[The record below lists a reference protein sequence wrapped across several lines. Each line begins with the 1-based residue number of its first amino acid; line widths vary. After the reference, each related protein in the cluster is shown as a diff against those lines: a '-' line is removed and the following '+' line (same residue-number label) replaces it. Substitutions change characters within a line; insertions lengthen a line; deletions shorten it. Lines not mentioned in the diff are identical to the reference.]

1 METAL
6 FLVDTISL
14 FLTVLTLGG
23 RSSLNAFVVE
33 ENAVPPSFLAFSP
46 APLSARITFARSVDR
61 RSRISSPAGL
71 SREGLL
77 AVYKVNRM
85 IVRPSM
91 V

>member
-1 METAL
+1 MEAAL

-23 RSSLNAFVVE
+23 RSSLNAFVAE

-46 APLSARITFARSVDR
+46 APLSASITFARSVDR
-61 RSRISSPAGL
+61 RLRISSPARL